1 MGNSVRGGTGRWC
14 PGGRATATQRAAGR
28 GLHPS
33 AVTAVRP
40 CGEAAGARA
49 RSLLDLGPV
58 APGAL
63 RADWPTGPE
72 EVGRFRRADAA
83 AGFGGRLRRLG
94 QFQFLITPAGLAG
107 PCGSSPLAGLLS
119 LLEDATKWRRRGAEL
134 WREFVGRGVFG
145 REPRWNRCL
154 FPGRRACPGTCGAW
168 LGSPRGTRDLGRR
181 SRKPYG
187 RRRFG
192 PRQARGAEQRG
203 LVRPLQW
210 LASLGAYRGPS
221 SCRSGTTHL

>member
-14 PGGRATATQRAAGR
+14 PGGRATTTQRAAGR

-94 QFQFLITPAGLAG
+94 QFQFLNPGGVGRALRILAASRLAVPFGRRHKMAAPGGGAMARVCGARGLRPGAEVEPLPLSGPSGLSGDLRGLAG
-107 PCGSSPLAGLLS
+107 VS
-119 LLEDATKWRRRGAEL
+119 
-134 WREFVGRGVFG
+134 
-145 REPRWNRCL
+145 
-154 FPGRRACPGTCGAW
+154 
-168 LGSPRGTRDLGRR
+168 
-181 SRKPYG
+181 
-187 RRRFG
+187 
-192 PRQARGAEQRG
+192 ARH
-203 LVRPLQW
+203 
-210 LASLGAYRGPS
+210 
-221 SCRSGTTHL
+221 T